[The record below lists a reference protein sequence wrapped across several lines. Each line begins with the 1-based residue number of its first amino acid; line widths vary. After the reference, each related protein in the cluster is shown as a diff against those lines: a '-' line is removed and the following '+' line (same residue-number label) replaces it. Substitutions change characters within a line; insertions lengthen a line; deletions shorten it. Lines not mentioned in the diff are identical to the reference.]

1 MKQKR
6 KLYLKWGVNL
16 LTTLVISL
24 FFSYTI
30 LNDKFVSPIKEARL
44 VITATAEHNIKSGGS
59 DIRIIRILLDGEEVP
74 IDLIEKQGDWQYAD
88 GVWMVVNPDSPAS
101 LYYAAENVKNL
112 QIDFQMHDGSG
123 VVEVCS
129 NDRKISRTDLYSP
142 RWGNY
147 NLRKSIGN
155 VSISNNPGMFIV
167 LVLVVLFCLVGMER
181 MFICLK
187 ETLGIKKG
195 IAFILG
201 FYVVLSGVS
210 CCFHVQELGIQC
222 GLVLIVA
229 LAVGANLHEWYE
241 TRNSDRKI
249 DKIGIDGAWL
259 LFSAIILLYLVELV
273 DQNLANIGT
282 TYIFGNILIY
292 FLFLL
297 IAYMLIRRV
306 LYAVSTVMIIM
317 YIFSVANSFVRL
329 FRGSPIVPGDF
340 LAMGTA
346 KNVFMNYHYSV
357 TGTMLLALWM
367 LVAFLLLTFY
377 FYRREKRNFS
387 CVLVWSFPSVC
398 LLGFVLGGTLFAPDM
413 DFWNQN
419 TNVQK
424 YGIALSMISDIRH
437 MKLDEPAGYSSKDS
451 AAFISEFVELE
462 DTEDK
467 NRPNVIA
474 IMNESFSDLSVI
486 FPELNNEMYLSNF
499 NSLSGNVVKGY
510 MQVYPIGG
518 GTANTEYE
526 FLTGNSMAF
535 LQGSIPYQQYITRSG
550 TYSIAQI
557 LKARGYHTTA
567 IHPYDKRGYNRY
579 QVYPRIG
586 FESFLDVSDF
596 EDAELIR
603 DRYVSDRDSYQKVIE
618 EFEKI
623 RQSGQP
629 AFIFNVTMQNHS
641 GYDTGYFTENAVRV
655 LGHEGE
661 FLNAEEYLTLIRE
674 SDEAIPVLIDYFS
687 KIEDPTVIVFFGD
700 HQPMVEEK
708 FYETLSGKPLS
719 EWTLAEV
726 QRRYVV
732 PFFIWANYEIEAEE
746 DVFTSANFLSEL
758 MFEKAGMKL
767 VPYQEFL
774 KKVREEIPAMD
785 GSAWR
790 DENGTWQVLDTST
803 PILQEYWRLQY
814 RNMFDKKIHY

>member
-785 GSAWR
+785 GGAWR